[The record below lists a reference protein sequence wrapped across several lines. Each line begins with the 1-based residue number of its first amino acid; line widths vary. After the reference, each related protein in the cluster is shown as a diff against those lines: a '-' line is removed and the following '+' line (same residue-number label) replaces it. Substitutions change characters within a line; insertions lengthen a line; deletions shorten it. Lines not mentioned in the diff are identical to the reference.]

1 MLISRHSINADVYV
15 LKGSK
20 KNRLGISDLRQSALN
35 DVQCNR
41 VLGCDIYGNNV

>member
-1 MLISRHSINADVYV
+1 MHISKQSHFINADVYV
-15 LKGSK
+15 LKGSD
-20 KNRLGISDLRQSALN
+20 RLGISDLRQSALN